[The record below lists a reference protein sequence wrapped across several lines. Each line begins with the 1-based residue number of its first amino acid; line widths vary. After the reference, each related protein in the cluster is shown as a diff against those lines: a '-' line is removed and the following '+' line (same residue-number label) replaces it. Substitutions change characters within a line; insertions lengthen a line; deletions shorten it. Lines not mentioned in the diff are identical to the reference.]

1 MALLL
6 ETLELLSWLASN
18 VKFVVAL
25 LPGKTLFT
33 SSRGAVSV
41 GVGVGVAC
49 VWDAVVVSCVEVVE
63 LAAEVAAVLSESLFN
78 VTSPE

>member
-6 ETLELLSWLASN
+6 ETLELLSWLASK

-25 LPGKTLFT
+25 LPGRTLFT

-41 GVGVGVAC
+41 GVGVGVVS
-49 VWDAVVVSCVEVVE
+49 VWDGVVVSCVEVTE
-63 LAAEVAAVLSESLFN
+63 LAVEVVATLCESLFN
-78 VTSPE
+78 DTSPE